1 MRKTWLMAPIVVMAA
16 FGLVAADSVHP
27 SVAAN
32 APTVNVSQLANNML
46 QENLYN
52 QAVSV
57 DEQVKVTTTK
67 VSAFSAGAY
76 PAATSASAKTED
88 ASPLPA
94 AETPNCAPP
103 SGDSGVQP
111 WPRQVRT
118 MVTQRFGVT
127 NIGGLR
133 PGDPRDHGKGLALDV
148 MVPVSS
154 GLGDSIANWAIA
166 NSGDLNIKYVIWK
179 QRIWMPGRAWKGME
193 NRKSI
198 TANHFDH
205 VHLSFNTGSGH
216 CL

>member
-1 MRKTWLMAPIVVMAA
+1 MRKAWLMAPIVVMAA

-27 SVAAN
+27 SVAASKQG
-32 APTVNVSQLANNML
+32 VDVSKIASTML

-57 DEQVKVTTTK
+57 DDGVQVSSNKVT
-67 VSAFSAGAY
+67 AFSAGA
-76 PAATSASAKTED
+76 TSSSANTETAS
-88 ASPLPA
+88 SLPT

-103 SGDSGVQP
+103 SGDPAVQP

-118 MVTQRFGVT
+118 MIIQRFGVT
-127 NIGGLR
+127 NIGGFR

-154 GLGDSIANWAIA
+154 ALGDTIANWAIA
-166 NSGDLNIKYVIWK
+166 NSGNLNIKYVIWK
-179 QRIWMPGRAWKGME
+179 QKIWMPGRSWKGME
-193 NRKSI
+193 DRGSI
-198 TANHFDH
+198 TANHYDH
-205 VHLSFNTGSGH
+205 VHLSFHTGSGR

>member
-27 SVAAN
+27 SVAAD
-32 APTVNVSQLANNML
+32 ARTVNVSQLANNML

-57 DEQVKVTTTK
+57 DDGVK
-67 VSAFSAGAY
+67 VSANKVTAVSAGAS
-76 PAATSASAKTED
+76 AAVAAK
-88 ASPLPA
+88 AQ
-94 AETPNCAPP
+94 TPNCVPP
-103 SGDSGVQP
+103 SGDPAVQP

-118 MVTQRFGVT
+118 MVSQRFGVT
-127 NIGGLR
+127 NIGGFR

-154 GLGDSIANWAIA
+154 ALGDSIANWAIA

-179 QRIWMPGRAWKGME
+179 QKIWMPGRSWKGMGD
-193 NRKSI
+193 RGSI

-205 VHLSFNTGSGH
+205 VHISFHTGSGR

>member
-1 MRKTWLMAPIVVMAA
+1 
-16 FGLVAADSVHP
+16 
-27 SVAAN
+27 
-32 APTVNVSQLANNML
+32 ML

-57 DEQVKVTTTK
+57 DEQVKVATTK

-76 PAATSASAKTED
+76 PSCSSASAKNED

-111 WPRQVRT
+111 RPRQVRT
-118 MVTQRFGVT
+118 MITQRFGVT

-193 NRKSI
+193 DRGST

-205 VHLSFNTGSGH
+205 VHLSFNTGSGR

>member
-27 SVAAN
+27 SVAAD
-32 APTVNVSQLANNML
+32 AHTVNVSQLANNML

-57 DEQVKVTTTK
+57 DDGVKVSSNK
-67 VSAFSAGAY
+67 VTAFSAGA
-76 PAATSASAKTED
+76 TSSSANSETG
-88 ASPLPA
+88 SSLPA
-94 AETPNCAPP
+94 AETPNCVPP
-103 SGDSGVQP
+103 SGDPAVKP

-118 MVTQRFGVT
+118 MVSQRFGVT
-127 NIGGLR
+127 NIGGFR

-154 GLGDSIANWAIA
+154 ALGDSIANWAIA

-179 QRIWMPGRAWKGME
+179 QKIWMPGRSWKGME
-193 NRKSI
+193 DRGSI

-205 VHLSFNTGSGH
+205 VHLSFNTGSGRF
-216 CL
+216 L

>member
-27 SVAAN
+27 STAADRQ
-32 APTVNVSQLANNML
+32 TVNVSKLASKML

-57 DEQVKVTTTK
+57 DEAVKVSNTNVT
-67 VSAFSAGAY
+67 AISAGASSS
-76 PAATSASAKTED
+76 ATANTETATS
-88 ASPLPA
+88 LPA

-103 SGDSGVQP
+103 SGDPAVQP

-118 MVTQRFGVT
+118 MISQRFGVT
-127 NIGGLR
+127 NIGGFR
-133 PGDPRDHGKGLALDV
+133 PGDPQDHGKGLALDV

-154 GLGDSIANWAIA
+154 ALGDSIANWAIA

-179 QRIWMPGRAWKGME
+179 QRIWMPGRSWKGMGD
-193 NRKSI
+193 RGSI
-198 TANHFDH
+198 TQNHYDH
-205 VHLSFNTGSGH
+205 VHISFHRGPGR

>member
-16 FGLVAADSVHP
+16 FGLVAADSVHT
-27 SVAAN
+27 SVAAD
-32 APTVNVSQLANNML
+32 AHTVNVSQLANNML

-57 DEQVKVTTTK
+57 DDGVKVSSNK
-67 VSAFSAGAY
+67 VTAFSAGT
-76 PAATSASAKTED
+76 TSSSVNSETG
-88 ASPLPA
+88 SPLPA
-94 AETPNCAPP
+94 AETPNCVPP
-103 SGDSGVQP
+103 SGDPAVQP

-118 MVTQRFGVT
+118 MVSQRFGVT
-127 NIGGLR
+127 NIGGFR

-154 GLGDSIANWAIA
+154 ALGDSIANWAIA

-179 QRIWMPGRAWKGME
+179 QKIWMPGRSWKGME
-193 NRKSI
+193 DRGSI

-205 VHLSFNTGSGH
+205 VHLSFNTGSGR

>member
-1 MRKTWLMAPIVVMAA
+1 MRKTWLMAPIVVMAS
-16 FGLVAADSVHP
+16 FGLVAGDSVHP
-27 SVAAN
+27 STEAAGQ
-32 APTVNVSQLANNML
+32 TVNVSKLANNML

-57 DEQVKVTTTK
+57 DDAVK
-67 VSAFSAGAY
+67 VSATKVTAISAGA
-76 PAATSASAKTED
+76 TASNSETAG
-88 ASPLPA
+88 AVPA

-118 MVTQRFGVT
+118 MVSQRFGVT

-148 MVPVSS
+148 MVPISS
-154 GLGDSIANWAIA
+154 ALGDSIANWAIA

-179 QRIWMPGRAWKGME
+179 QHIWMPGRAWKKME
-193 NRKSI
+193 DRGST
-198 TANHFDH
+198 TANHYDH
-205 VHLSFNTGSGH
+205 VHLSFNTGPGR

>member
-27 SVAAN
+27 SVAAD
-32 APTVNVSQLANNML
+32 ARTVNVSQLANNML

-57 DEQVKVTTTK
+57 DDGVKVSSNK
-67 VSAFSAGAY
+67 VTAFSAGA
-76 PAATSASAKTED
+76 TSSSANSETG
-88 ASPLPA
+88 SPLPA
-94 AETPNCAPP
+94 AETPNCVPP
-103 SGDSGVQP
+103 SGDPAVQP

-118 MVTQRFGVT
+118 MVSQRFGVT
-127 NIGGLR
+127 NIGGFR
-133 PGDPRDHGKGLALDV
+133 PGDPQDHGKGLALDV

-154 GLGDSIANWAIA
+154 ALGDSIANWAIA

-193 NRKSI
+193 DRGS
-198 TANHFDH
+198 TTQNHYDH
-205 VHLSFNTGSGH
+205 VHISFNGGSGR

>member
-27 SVAAN
+27 SVAASKQG
-32 APTVNVSQLANNML
+32 VDVSKIASTML

-57 DEQVKVTTTK
+57 DEKVKVSTTK
-67 VSAFSAGAY
+67 VTAVSAGAST
-76 PAATSASAKTED
+76 AVETK
-88 ASPLPA
+88 

-103 SGDSGVQP
+103 SGDPAVQP

-118 MVTQRFGVT
+118 MISQRFGVT
-127 NIGGLR
+127 NIGGFR
-133 PGDPRDHGKGLALDV
+133 PGDPQDHGKGLALDV

-154 GLGDSIANWAIA
+154 ALGDSIANWTIA

-179 QRIWMPGRAWKGME
+179 QKIWMPGRSWKGME
-193 NRKSI
+193 DRGS
-198 TANHFDH
+198 TTQNHFDH
-205 VHLSFNTGSGH
+205 VHISFNTGSGR

>member
-27 SVAAN
+27 SVAAD
-32 APTVNVSQLANNML
+32 ARTVNVSQLANNML
-46 QENLYN
+46 QENLFN

-57 DEQVKVTTTK
+57 DDGVKVSSNK
-67 VSAFSAGAY
+67 VSAFSAGA
-76 PAATSASAKTED
+76 TSSSANSETG
-88 ASPLPA
+88 SSLPA
-94 AETPNCAPP
+94 AETPNCVPP
-103 SGDSGVQP
+103 SGDPAVQP

-118 MVTQRFGVT
+118 MIAERFGVT
-127 NIGGLR
+127 NIGGFR
-133 PGDPRDHGKGLALDV
+133 PGDPQDHGKGLALDV

-154 GLGDSIANWAIA
+154 ALGDSIANWAIA

-179 QRIWMPGRAWKGME
+179 QKIWMPGRSWKGME
-193 NRKSI
+193 DRGSI

-205 VHLSFNTGSGH
+205 VHLSFNTGSGR